1 MAVCG
6 MPYWLTLG
14 LHLKSN
20 EIDEQ
25 GISLQKHVGGVDH
38 WLRQKLTVNESP
50 PFPRMGRLGEATIQ
64 AIIMAKYKGANGQ
77 KLTLRETNE
86 ESESDPP
93 CKAACA
99 NTVCTSGLRFTLGWT
114 RWCKREQS

>member
-38 WLRQKLTVNESP
+38 WL
-50 PFPRMGRLGEATIQ
+50 
-64 AIIMAKYKGANGQ
+64 
-77 KLTLRETNE
+77 
-86 ESESDPP
+86 
-93 CKAACA
+93 
-99 NTVCTSGLRFTLGWT
+99 
-114 RWCKREQS
+114 